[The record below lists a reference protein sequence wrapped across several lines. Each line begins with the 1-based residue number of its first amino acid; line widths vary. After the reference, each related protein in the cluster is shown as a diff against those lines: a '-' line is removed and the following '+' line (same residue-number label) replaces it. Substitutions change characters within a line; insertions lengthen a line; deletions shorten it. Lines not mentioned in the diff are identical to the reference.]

1 MKTVACTKKFIFLGF
16 FRMDIADQNACF
28 KALLP
33 PPEGDGELVFDDKM
47 LDPPQG
53 RLHRLLGQPD
63 GIQQILFSG

>member
-1 MKTVACTKKFIFLGF
+1 
-16 FRMDIADQNACF
+16 MDIADQNACF

-33 PPEGDGELVFDDKM
+33 PLEGNGKLVFDDKK
-47 LDPPQG
+47 LYPPHG